1 MAAPRTNFGF
11 VGAAFPSLLADCRNA
26 EAAALSNP
34 RASAFQSR
42 YVAERLTFH
51 ICKFLGLETEGYSF
65 AELTGQPQFRQFVP
79 QVIQGKIT
87 AVRKIGNIAAHGA
100 AFFDPQL
107 AVRSIA
113 QLYDLLV
120 WATANTSDKGKAAL
134 PSAPFNPEFL
144 KEAPKQPSASKA
156 QLEELQR
163 RLDASKRDA
172 LLLSKEREELHR
184 QREEHLRQQELF
196 RKKAAQDA
204 EAQEQ
209 LRQELEALRKQ
220 LEEKTREELV
230 AAQADAGTVDTSDLY
245 AISEEDTRRDIIDP
259 MLAEAGFTTAAGNL
273 VTEFLLPSGARADY
287 VLLGA
292 DGKPLAVVEAKKT
305 AASISAGR
313 EQAREYADE
322 IEQHYGRR
330 PVIYYTNGYEVHLW
344 DDAAGLPEV
353 GGYQPRAVEGY
364 ATADELYLMISK
376 RSQRQALSEIPVDS
390 GIAGRLYQEQMIRA
404 VTEHYGQGHRRALL
418 VMATGTG
425 KTRVSIALVKLLQQA
440 GWVKNVLF
448 LADRTA
454 LVRQAA
460 KNFQAHYEEAGIVNL
475 LENPNGI
482 GSVYVS
488 TYQTMVGL
496 MGAQFDPY
504 SFDLIVVDEAHRSV
518 YRRYRRIFDYFDSL
532 LLGLTATPRDEVDR
546 NTYSLFQLPKG
557 KPTGEYGLEE
567 ATAAGYLVPYKV
579 FSTSSV
585 ILSDGIV
592 YDELS
597 EEEKIEW
604 DNKDWGTDEDGAKL
618 AAPEGATASEINSK
632 LINQDTIDQVITQV
646 LANGIKVAG
655 ADRIGKTIFFARSQA
670 HAEKIGERL
679 QVANPT
685 LRTEV
690 ITHESS
696 RSNQLIEAFESSKPG
711 SIDIAVSVDMLD
723 TGIDVPAVVN
733 LVFFK
738 PVHSKTKFWQMIGR
752 GTRTCKNLFGEG
764 MDKTEFYV
772 FDYCDNFHRFSAEAS
787 SESTDGSAQK
797 SLQERLFLA
806 RLRLIDLLGHSNT
819 NADLAD
825 SVKKHLRNQLS
836 QVPVNSP
843 LVGPKT
849 RPYLE
854 KYLRPDSWNQ
864 LNASDIAELEDYLAD
879 LPFASAADEE
889 FAKRF
894 DLLILKMQEAVAEG
908 LEKVDGAVPEAPRNR
923 VMRLAENLLTKLNVP
938 EIAAQAELLE
948 NAATESWWEGV
959 SLEELELLR
968 RGMRSLVRH
977 VDRGRRNIVITDI
990 EDEFGE
996 LQEVELPASAASF
1009 AVTESSIEQKIRELL
1024 EEHGDSLVL
1033 QKLHKAIPLTP
1044 VDVESLE
1051 QLVAEAGIGD
1061 VDELQ
1066 HRLGMSLSRFVRTVI
1081 GLEKGAARAAFADL
1095 IDGANLNSVQL
1106 EFMNRVITGLVQNG
1120 IVTVSD
1126 LFNAPYND
1134 YGSPVEVF
1142 DGSMAAVIDLKD
1154 RLEKIERSA
1163 DAV

>member
-1 MAAPRTNFGF
+1 MAAPRSNFGF
-11 VGAAFPSLLADCRNA
+11 VGSVFPGLLADCRNA
-26 EAAALSNP
+26 EGAALSNP
-34 RASAFQSR
+34 RAAAMQTRF
-42 YVAERLTFH
+42 VAEQVTVH
-51 ICKFLGLETEGYSF
+51 ICKFLGLETEGFKF
-65 AELTGQPQFRQFVP
+65 ADLAGGYQFRRFVP
-79 QVIQGKIT
+79 QLIQDKIK
-87 AVRKIGNIAAHGA
+87 AVRQIGNTAAHNDR
-100 AFFDPQL
+100 FFDPQL
-107 AVRSIA
+107 AARSTA

-120 WATANTSDKGKAAL
+120 WAAANTSDKGKGAL
-134 PSAPFNPEFL
+134 PKIPFDPTILE
-144 KEAPKQPSASKA
+144 EAPKQASASKA
-156 QLEELQR
+156 QLEALQR
-163 RLDASKRDA
+163 RLEDSKRDA
-172 LLLSKEREELHR
+172 LLLSKEREELR
-184 QREEHLRQQELF
+184 QQREEHLRQQELF

-204 EAQEQ
+204 EAREA
-209 LRQELEALRKQ
+209 LEQELAELRKQ
-220 LEEKTREELV
+220 LEDQTREELV

-245 AISEEDTRRDIIDP
+245 AISEEETRKDIIDP
-259 MLAEAGFTTAAGNL
+259 MLAEAGFSKEAGNL
-273 VTEFLLPSGARADY
+273 VAEYQLPSGARVDY
-287 VLLGA
+287 VLFGS
-292 DGKPLAVVEAKKT
+292 DGVPLAVVEAKKT
-305 AASISAGR
+305 AVSISAGR

-322 IEQHYGRR
+322 LEQQFGRR
-330 PVIYYTNGYEVHLW
+330 PIIYYTNGYEVRLW
-344 DDAAGLPEV
+344 DDAAGLPGV

-364 ATADELYLMISK
+364 ATEDELYLMISK
-376 RSQRQALSEIPVDS
+376 RSGRKDLAGISIDRD
-390 GIAGRLYQEQMIRA
+390 IAGRIYQEKMIRA
-404 VTEHYGQGHRRALL
+404 VTENYGEGHRRALL

-454 LVRQAA
+454 LVNQAA

-475 LENPNGI
+475 LDNPNGI

-496 MGAQFDPY
+496 MGRDFDPY
-504 SFDLIVVDEAHRSV
+504 AFDLIVVDEAHRSI
-518 YRRYRRIFDYFDSL
+518 YRRYKRIFDYFDSL

-696 RSNQLIEAFESSKPG
+696 RSNQLIEAFESTKPG
-711 SIDIAVSVDMLD
+711 SVDIAVSVDMLD

-819 NADLAD
+819 DSDLAD
-825 SVKKHLRNQLS
+825 SVKTHLRNQLS

-864 LNASDIAELEDYLAD
+864 LKATDIAELEEYLAD

-908 LEKVDGAVPEAPRNR
+908 LESVDGAVPEAVRNR

-938 EIAAQAELLE
+938 EIAAQAEMLE
-948 NAATESWWEGV
+948 NAASESWWEGV
-959 SLEELELLR
+959 SLDELELLR

-977 VDRGRRNIVITDI
+977 VDRGRRNVVITDI

-1061 VDELQ
+1061 VEELQ

-1081 GLEKGAARAAFADL
+1081 GLEEGAARAAFADL

-1142 DGSMAAVIDLKD
+1142 DGSMAAVIDLKN